1 MSRKPLLMN
10 IEYMMRTVK
19 AGDIIAFSGNSPISK
34 LIKYI
39 TRSHISHVGIV
50 VETPFAPFVESYKQ
64 IVEATS
70 SGVSMSPLKTRILK
84 TIRDTEVE
92 PIWLLPLEKKLKYS
106 ESKSLN
112 KFLAKQL
119 GKQFDYVQS
128 IQTAFDNYDPN
139 PFTYAVENL
148 NEFFCAELVAA
159 ALEESKVITNINASE
174 VTPADLSMFNIFK
187 YNYYQ
192 LKGEPTSING
202 YNSIPPFGWGQ

>member
-1 MSRKPLLMN
+1 
-10 IEYMMRTVK
+10 MMRTVK
-19 AGDIIAFSGNSPISK
+19 AGDIIAFSGNSPVSK

-50 VETPFAPFVESYKQ
+50 VESSLAPFGEGSKQ

-70 SGVSMSPLKTRILK
+70 SGVSMSSLKTRIVK
-84 TIRDTEVE
+84 TIADTEVG
-92 PIWLLPLEKKLKYS
+92 PIWLLPLEKELKYY
-106 ESKSLN
+106 ESRTLN
-112 KFLAKQL
+112 KFLTNQL

-139 PFTYAVENL
+139 PFTYAAENF
-148 NEFFCAELVAA
+148 NQFFCAELVAA
-159 ALEESKVITNINASE
+159 ALEKSKVITNINSSE
-174 VTPADLSMFNIFK
+174 VTPADLSMFNIFR

-202 YNSIPPFGWGQ
+202 YNSISPFGWGQ